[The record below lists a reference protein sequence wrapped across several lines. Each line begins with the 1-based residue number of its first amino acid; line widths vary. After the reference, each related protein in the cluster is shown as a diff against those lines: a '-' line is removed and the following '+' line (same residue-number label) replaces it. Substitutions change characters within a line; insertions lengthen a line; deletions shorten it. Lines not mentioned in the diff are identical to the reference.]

1 MREDGS
7 VPERCVIVVDES
19 LPAGLAA
26 NAAAV
31 LAVTLGADCPSLAG
45 ADFADASGRVHRG
58 LIPMGLPVLG
68 APSEALAVLRERADS
83 DGVSVIAMPTFGQQ
97 TNDYDEFRFRV
108 GETSAEELRYLG
120 VAVYG
125 PKRAV
130 RSLTGSFA
138 LLR

>member
-1 MREDGS
+1 MSENGS
-7 VPERCVIVVDES
+7 GPERCVIVVDES

-31 LAVTLGADCPSLAG
+31 LAVTLGADCPALAG
-45 ADFADASGRVHRG
+45 EDFADASGRVHRG
-58 LIPMGLPVLG
+58 LIPMGLPVLR
-68 APSEALAVLRERADS
+68 ASATDLASLRTRADD

-97 TNDYDEFRFRV
+97 TNDYDEFRSRV
-108 GETSAEELRYLG
+108 AETTAEELRYLG
-120 VAVYG
+120 VALYG
-125 PKRAV
+125 EKRAV